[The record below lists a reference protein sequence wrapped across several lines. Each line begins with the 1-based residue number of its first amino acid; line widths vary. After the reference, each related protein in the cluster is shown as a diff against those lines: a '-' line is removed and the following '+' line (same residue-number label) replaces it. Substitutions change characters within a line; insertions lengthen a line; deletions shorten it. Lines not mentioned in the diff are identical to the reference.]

1 MRLTAGSNPSHAPNL
16 SPPIVAQF
24 ARLPEDILH
33 HHAGYNGGTSDTSL
47 SLAFQGPNYPR
58 GSLPNVAYISSTE
71 HKTAA
76 AHTATS
82 QPKLRDQ
89 HPNKKRR
96 IFDEEKPENTEKPRR
111 NPKQVQAEVNCK
123 DRKTF
128 AFNLL
133 DTGLEKI
140 LEGECAVPEFMADR
154 LNLATETLVDL
165 DQQVKLRDRIIELY
179 MQLDSRLTEKAR
191 LLEAIAQAR
200 AERESILLGKLM
212 AS

>member
-33 HHAGYNGGTSDTSL
+33 QHAGYNGGTSDTSL

-96 IFDEEKPENTEKPRR
+96 IFDEEKNIEKPRR

-133 DTGLEKI
+133 GTRLEEI

-154 LNLATETLVDL
+154 LNLATETLGDL
-165 DQQVKLRDRIIELY
+165 EQQVKLRDRIIELY
-179 MQLDSRLTEKAR
+179 MQLDSILTEKAR
-191 LLEAIAQAR
+191 LLEAITQAR
-200 AERESILLGKLM
+200 AEKEWILIGNLM
-212 AS
+212 ASD